1 MAYQQR
7 PMSGS
12 LFKNDRKQNENHPDY
27 SGTAE
32 IDGKLY
38 WISGWLKKSQ
48 RGDFFSAFK
57 PKDAGGEFKQMRQAA
72 GPAPR
77 TPAAA
82 APLPKEDDSSLP
94 F

>member
-1 MAYQQR
+1 
-7 PMSGS
+7 MSGS
-12 LFKNDRKQNENHPDY
+12 LFKNDRKQNENHPDF
-27 SGTAE
+27 SGTSE

-48 RGDFFSAFK
+48 RGDFFSLAFK

-77 TPAAA
+77 TPVPAPTAATNSQ
-82 APLPKEDDSSLP
+82 PPEEDDVP